1 MKKLLLLAIPS
12 LLLAGCG
19 EKKIEEEAQEK
30 DFIDPTNQVTFD
42 EFTENYNFKC
52 DNNKFIK
59 ADKNNMFDW
68 VGSINYTSVEEY
80 GSIANGVKTKEEEE
94 TEDDTLSI
102 ECDADGKVFNYL
114 ATEIET
120 ELGEE
125 DELDSKNRTLF
136 AEGLNAY
143 LLDNIEKEYQKYA
156 AEDEYQLS
164 YFVNEYYKRFIKN
177 FTTQP
182 LIETKQFVQTSTA
195 SFYIDGNVYTVIG
208 TAYKD
213 DVKNEF
219 KFQITFDNNKLSIYA
234 ENFATAT
241 DEDEYEYYSLI
252 MKSNIEAKNLN
263 LKKPSLEG
271 YKESK

>member
-52 DNNKFIK
+52 NNNKFIK
-59 ADKNNMFDW
+59 ADTNNMFDW
-68 VGSINYTSVEEY
+68 VGSINYSSKEEF

-125 DELDSKNRTLF
+125 DELDSENHTLF

-156 AEDEYQLS
+156 AEDEYQIS
-164 YFVNEYYKRFIKN
+164 NFVSEYYKRFIKN